1 MNDVQEFEGKSVED
15 AIDKACSFYG
25 VQEDELDVEV
35 VDSGSSGIFGL
46 GGRSAVVK
54 AKPVKRAAELEEL
67 VEQVVKRL
75 ISDIA
80 DQPDVDIHVNE
91 ERILVG
97 ISDDNSGL
105 IIGKDG
111 QTIAALEFV
120 ANRIMAK
127 RWPDKVYVQ
136 LDAGG
141 YRQRQDDSIRQKAL
155 DLAERVKDSGKT
167 QSTRPMSSY
176 HRRLVHLALQ
186 EDEDIATRSKGDGP
200 LKRVLIMLK
209 RKKHQDVAQQD

>member
-15 AIDKACSFYG
+15 AIAKACSFYG

-54 AKPVKRAAELEEL
+54 AKPVKGKAELEEL

-91 ERILVG
+91 ERIHVG

-111 QTIAALEFV
+111 QTISALEYV

-141 YRQRQDDSIRQKAL
+141 YRQRQDDSIREKAL

-186 EDEDIATRSKGDGP
+186 EDEDIATRSKGEGP

-209 RKKHQDVAQQD
+209 RKKNQDVAQKD